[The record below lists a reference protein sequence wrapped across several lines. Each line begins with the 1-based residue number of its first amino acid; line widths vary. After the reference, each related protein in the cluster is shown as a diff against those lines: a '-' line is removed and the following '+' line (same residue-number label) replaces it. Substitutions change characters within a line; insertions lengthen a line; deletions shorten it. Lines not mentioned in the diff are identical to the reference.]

1 MTKFLKGSDLNAAL
15 AKIIRDSAIMYK
27 TLLKQMILFLCFTC
41 MVGGAYAQSIVQ
53 GWVLDA
59 TTKQPISHASVYF
72 GNTQIGTATNDK
84 GQFEIQAKRLYN
96 ELIISAVGYESTMV
110 NTSANH
116 ANYTIYLKAKIST
129 LMDVTVRAGKKDW
142 KKWGALFSRILL
154 GQYSHN
160 FSACKILNPQDIKF
174 SYNEEANYLEVSSDR
189 PILIENKA
197 LGYTLQLDMSEF
209 RYDFLNDALSY
220 SVGTYYE
227 NLNTGFNKFKPLI
240 LKMAYLGSK
249 MHFYRSLFSKTLN
262 EENFEVYRYTS
273 VKNIAKENVFKTVQR
288 YKADKIANGIK
299 EEDIKLS
306 DNRDTAEY
314 YRKVLLQNDVLKWD
328 TTKVDYKQYL
338 SFDSVKNKMI
348 FRLSDT
354 LMVVYKR
361 DYDQIANLTRSHVAN
376 GHGHSVVF
384 LKTLICLNSKEDII
398 IDSAGYGIPN
408 ILQASGDMGNRRLAE
423 QLPFDFVYD
432 PEKFRF

>member
-1 MTKFLKGSDLNAAL
+1 
-15 AKIIRDSAIMYK
+15 
-27 TLLKQMILFLCFTC
+27 
-41 MVGGAYAQSIVQ
+41 
-53 GWVLDA
+53 
-59 TTKQPISHASVYF
+59 
-72 GNTQIGTATNDK
+72 
-84 GQFEIQAKRLYN
+84 
-96 ELIISAVGYESTMV
+96 
-110 NTSANH
+110 
-116 ANYTIYLKAKIST
+116 
-129 LMDVTVRAGKKDW
+129 
-142 KKWGALFSRILL
+142 
-154 GQYSHN
+154 
-160 FSACKILNPQDIKF
+160 
-174 SYNEEANYLEVSSDR
+174 
-189 PILIENKA
+189 
-197 LGYTLQLDMSEF
+197 
-209 RYDFLNDALSY
+209 
-220 SVGTYYE
+220 
-227 NLNTGFNKFKPLI
+227 
-240 LKMAYLGSK
+240 MAYLGSK

-273 VKNIAKENVFKTVQR
+273 IKNIAKENVFKTVQR

>member
-1 MTKFLKGSDLNAAL
+1 MTKFLRDSYLNASL
-15 AKIIRDSAIMYK
+15 EKIIRDLEMASK
-27 TLLKQMILFLCFTC
+27 TLLKQTILLLCFTC
-41 MVGGAYAQSIVQ
+41 MVVGAYAQSIVQ
-53 GWVLDA
+53 GWVLDS

-72 GNTQIGTATNDK
+72 SNTQIGTATNDK

-96 ELIISAVGYESTMV
+96 DLIISAVGYESTVV
-110 NTSANH
+110 NIAANP
-116 ANYTIYLKAKIST
+116 ASYTIYLKPKTSI
-129 LMDVTVRAGKKDW
+129 LMDVTVRAGKNDW

-160 FSACKILNPQDIKF
+160 FLSCKILNPQDIKF
-174 SYNEEANYLEVSSDR
+174 NYNEEANYLEVSSGR

-197 LGYTLQLDMSEF
+197 LGYTLQMDMNEF

-227 NLNTGFNKFKPLI
+227 NLNSGFNKYKPII
-240 LKMAYLGSK
+240 LKMAYLGSQ
-249 MHFYRSLFSKTLN
+249 MHFYRSLFSQTLN
-262 EENFEVYRYTS
+262 EENFEVYRYTAI
-273 VKNIAKENVFKTVQR
+273 KNIEKENVFKTVQR
-288 YKADKIANGIK
+288 YKADKIAKGLK

-314 YRKVLLQNDVLKWD
+314 YKKVLMQNDVLKWD

-348 FRLSDT
+348 FKLSDT
-354 LMVVYKR
+354 LLVVYKR
-361 DYDQIANLTRSHVAN
+361 DYNQIANLTRSRVGD
-376 GHGHSVVF
+376 GHINSVTF

-408 ILQASGDMGNRRLAE
+408 ILLATGDMGNRRLAE
-423 QLPFDFVYD
+423 QLPFDFIYS
-432 PEKFRF
+432 P